1 MASNNVQLG
10 VSVVDNTKQGLSSAF
25 NNTTKMTAK
34 MAKQLVLEVNVAF
47 PNIASKTKDLQIQLS
62 RAFRAMGNID
72 FVGNRLGKKGNVLS
86 MLGFDGKVLR
96 SDMSLD
102 AVKQHLARLKEI
114 QAKLNDN
121 TLVSGSKGEA
131 FKKELKNISN
141 AIKALEQYK
150 NTLDLIFRT
159 NSKYNTKLTSAT
171 AAKQVGAADKAA
183 KLEDNL
189 LRRRY
194 QYELSQLSKKESI
207 LGRIANLEAKRNN
220 SSTITSKTA
229 RLNEERAAIGSM
241 ITLYEQLI
249 AIDKRHGSDTS
260 ANQAK
265 LNALRQEHTQ
275 IKNNIT
281 ATQKAEAAER
291 ARLRASSA
299 LLGIAKNI
307 NQYNNQRNE
316 IKNLGGIQRLNQ
328 EYSVVNKTRKAWEA
342 YRQKLVEAGRN
353 ANFAAI
359 DRRIAALRQE
369 EKQLYAN
376 RIAAQERNRVNRVN
390 AQLEK
395 QYRSQGQL
403 LGHLGSLASRYFSI
417 YTVARFADNV
427 AKTTGFFQQQ
437 QVALEGIIGSAS
449 KATSIFNDIQSFALQ
464 SPFQTKE
471 LVDFTKKLSA
481 FGIEPDKL
489 FPTVKELAD
498 ISTGLGVDMGRIILA
513 YGQVKSASVL
523 RGQELRQFTEAGIPM
538 VEKLADKFT
547 KMNGELVTTAD
558 IFEMISKRQVSFEV
572 VADVLSDMTKEGG
585 SFYKMQENVTNT
597 LYGQIQKLKDLWT
610 LALKDIG
617 NSAGGFLSGIVS
629 ILQKIVSNAK
639 MVSSALAAAFAGNW
653 IGKNIHGILRIITH
667 LKAYIRLLRVAATLN
682 KSAFIGF
689 GVGAAFAVATGAFI
703 KIKDELTKVKRKMQE
718 ISDSFTKETNKM
730 IDGVNVLIKR
740 MRSVAAGS
748 KEWND
753 ALETL
758 KTNYGEY
765 LDVNDAVL
773 QKVIQGI
780 ELNKEE
786 KKSFDDLNES
796 IAAAIKL
803 KKEYEELTAKKNEAE
818 NLISAEFA
826 GMFKRNSKMLVSQI
840 GNHGDLNEF
849 FGTNYDKA
857 IKPQISSRVESIFKS
872 ALDTFTSYGK
882 TSFED
887 FKTIFKTMLNNEF
900 IGSNLKGNSA
910 ETIIDSYVNTAFNS
924 ISGSSAF
931 SEYLKIVGK
940 LSGEGTSLF
949 DSMVRINKL
958 FEDNK
963 FSPMENTPLG
973 IYKERE
979 SFYRDIF
986 GKGLTKEL
994 EAIVN
999 QEGTKKSKDALLEL
1013 MAIVANTEKG
1023 AYDVSVAFENLMNA
1037 VADPERKRVI
1047 ADAANLYKKHTD
1059 ALTDDEMALAKNLES
1074 ITEFSNSEVQLDRK
1088 NKFKTQE
1095 YFEKWNPSVKGDKTI
1110 DQTREEISTE
1120 YQSLKKEL
1128 DDYLSKDAKIFA
1140 NEIKVIQEKMKVLEK
1155 IAGEDFYNIDLSDK
1169 TRGDAEQLQSELA
1182 NFLSSLKNAYTRY
1195 KEAIQKG
1202 GIGMGLNYVRNDV
1215 EFTDMFGEF
1224 FHGANS
1230 EMFKKLSEV
1239 MIGDTNA
1246 GELLKEKF
1254 LTGIEDG
1261 VLDFE
1266 SAITAVA
1273 VELEKYAKG
1282 DEKNR
1287 KQYAQAAKQ
1296 LRQWI
1301 NTTFSKDDLS
1311 IALKELE
1318 KQVKSLTNSF
1328 EKSKTQIDLTR
1339 DLQKNGTL
1347 NMFAKSLA
1355 SNNALSET
1363 AIAEE
1368 LQARKEQALRPDS
1381 KILEDFLLDTVEKI
1395 NGKLPAGAAS
1405 FSFKGKDLS
1414 KIADLY
1420 AAIDEIG
1427 GITEMNNKNIPG
1439 TQFGPFGNEIIKIL
1453 KELIKV
1459 RSEEM
1464 KSISG
1469 EIFTGDEVYDSLM
1482 NSVKMINQ
1490 EIEMNTKHQNTAAID
1505 GLMDSGAYEK
1515 IVKMTQDQAKEF
1527 IDLYMK
1533 DNRLDVLADGSKWM
1547 LKKDGINKL
1556 RENINKGEVTRKVPK
1571 YVDGKIAYEDEII
1584 KIPEILKKELLH
1596 KLDDLEINIDNYN
1609 ANIGAF
1615 GSFSRAVKNYR
1626 NAGKTAHDKWEKE
1639 QKNFDSIFG
1648 QLNSGKDLKGNNLS
1662 PEQIVTLSSQL
1673 MTSRERLKEMGHEG
1687 QKLKQDIENI
1697 SLDQMNKS
1705 MQATQQNFSTLVNA
1719 VETIVS
1725 SMKDFASAVHK
1736 AYDVMN
1742 DGENP
1747 EWMQEVEDSLGDF
1760 GEMFSELITPVMS
1773 IISLIAT
1780 LTIAFVSC
1788 EAAMVPMLIAM
1799 AVVIALAAIV
1809 AGVVAAAQAH
1819 DRALQR
1825 SIEDLEKEIEDT
1837 QTAMKN
1843 LDAAAERMVGI
1854 NKFKKQLES
1863 LSLNMKMYHDAL
1875 EQAEAEEAKK
1885 NTDQDKV
1892 DEYKQNAQEYLDTFK
1907 NGLKEMFDEITGNVD
1922 ELADAISSAMRSAFQ
1937 NGENAARNMAA
1948 VVKESIGNIVEEIMK
1963 MNYLKPAIETAMNYL
1978 RGGSEDWFKK
1988 EFTDD
1993 EGNFEYK
2000 RALDYFLGRL
2010 QNDENVENFEDMM
2023 NSISTGYIDL
2033 YNSLSDTM
2041 KEYFSFNSDNSAL
2054 SGGISGITEDTARTL
2069 EGLANSM
2076 LMQMILTNRELST
2089 ISQSGFAQVQVSW
2102 FNDMLQ
2108 QARATRAATENLNN
2122 AIAEMR
2128 NGVRPMSVT
2137 IS

>member
-1 MASNNVQLG
+1 MANNVQLG

-34 MAKQLVLEVNVAF
+34 MAKKLVLEVNVAF
-47 PNIASKTKDLQIQLS
+47 PNIASKTKDLQSQLS
-62 RAFRAMGNID
+62 RAFRSMGNID

-86 MLGFDGKVLR
+86 MLGFDGKELR
-96 SDMSLD
+96 KDMSLD

-131 FKKELKNISN
+131 FKKEQKNISN

-171 AAKQVGAADKAA
+171 AAKQVGAAERAA
-183 KLEDNL
+183 KVEDNL

-207 LGRIANLEAKRNN
+207 LERIANLEAKRNN

-229 RLNEERAAIGSM
+229 RLNEERAAIGGM

-249 AIDKRHGSDTS
+249 AIDKRHGADTS

-403 LGHLGSLASRYFSI
+403 LGRLGSLASRYFSI
-417 YTVARFADNV
+417 YTVARFANNV

-449 KATSIFNDIQSFALQ
+449 KATSIFNDIQNFALQ

-538 VEKLADKFT
+538 VQALADKFT

-585 SFYKMQENVTNT
+585 RFYKMQENVTNT

-617 NSAGGFLSGIVS
+617 NSAGGFLNGIVS
-629 ILQKIVSNAK
+629 LLQKVVSNAK
-639 MVSSALAAAFAGNW
+639 MVSTALAAAFVGNW
-653 IGKNIHGILRIITH
+653 IGKNIYGIVRIITH

-689 GVGAAFAVATGAFI
+689 GLGAALAVGVGAFV

-730 IDGVNVLIKR
+730 IDGVNALIKR
-740 MRSVAAGS
+740 MRSAAAGS

-758 KTNYGEY
+758 KNNYGEY

-780 ELNKEE
+780 DLNKEE
-786 KKSFDDLNES
+786 KKSFDDLSES

-803 KKEYEELTAKKNEAE
+803 KKEYEELTAQKNEAE
-818 NLISAEFA
+818 NLMSTEFA

-840 GNHGDLNEF
+840 GGKGNLNEF

-857 IKPQISSRVESIFKS
+857 ISPQISSRVEAIFKS
-872 ALDTFTSYGK
+872 ALDAFTSYGK

-900 IGSNLKGNSA
+900 IGSDLKGNSA
-910 ETIIDSYVNTAFNS
+910 ETIIDSYLKTTFSS
-924 ISGSSAF
+924 ISGSSVFA
-931 SEYLKIVGK
+931 EYLKIVGK
-940 LSGEGTSLF
+940 LSGEGSSLF
-949 DSMVRINKL
+949 DSMVRINRL

-973 IYKERE
+973 IHNERE
-979 SFYRDIF
+979 DFYRDIF
-986 GKGLTKEL
+986 GKGLTSEL
-994 EAIVN
+994 NAIVN
-999 QEGTKKSKDALLEL
+999 QEGTKKSKNALLEL
-1013 MAIVANTEKG
+1013 MAIVADTEKG
-1023 AYDVSVAFENLMNA
+1023 TYDVYVAFDNLLNA
-1037 VADPERKRVI
+1037 VADPERRRVI

-1074 ITEFSNSEVQLDRK
+1074 ITEFSNSVVQLDRK

-1095 YFEKWNPSVKGDKTI
+1095 YFEKWDPSVRGDKTI
-1110 DQTREEISTE
+1110 EQTREEISTE

-1128 DDYLSKDAKIFA
+1128 ETYLSKDAEIFA

-1155 IAGEDFYNIDLSDK
+1155 IAGSNFYNVDLSEK
-1169 TRGDAEQLQSELA
+1169 TRGGAKQLPPELA
-1182 NFLSSLKNAYTRY
+1182 DFLSSLKNAYQRY
-1195 KEAIQKG
+1195 NESVDKG
-1202 GIGMGLNYVRNDV
+1202 GIGIGLNYVRTN
-1215 EFTDMFGEF
+1215 EMFQEMFGEF
-1224 FHGANS
+1224 FGGA
-1230 EMFKKLSEV
+1230 EGEKFKALSGMRV
-1239 MIGDTNA
+1239 GSQTV
-1246 GELLKEKF
+1246 GELLSGKF
-1254 LTGIEDG
+1254 LEGLEEGVIDFKAAALALAEDLENTGIK
-1261 VLDFE
+1261 
-1266 SAITAVA
+1266 S
-1273 VELEKYAKG
+1273 Y
-1282 DEKNR
+1282 
-1287 KQYAQAAKQ
+1287 KQAGKQ
-1296 LRQWI
+1296 LRQWVDSTI
-1301 NTTFSKDDLS
+1301 SKDSLN
-1311 IALKELE
+1311 ATMNELE
-1318 KQVKSLTNSF
+1318 KTVKDLTNSF
-1328 EKSKTQIDLTR
+1328 EKTNKEIDLYR
-1339 DLQKNGTL
+1339 KLQENGT
-1347 NMFAKSLA
+1347 AKVLGGQLGVTDA
-1355 SNNALSET
+1355 MAAT
-1363 AIAEE
+1363 
-1368 LQARKEQALRPDS
+1368 PDS
-1381 KILEDFLLDTVEKI
+1381 VRMQGQIQTLISRLNKQLTAQNIA
-1395 NGKLPAGAAS
+1395 P
-1405 FSFKGKDLS
+1405 LS
-1414 KIADLY
+1414 LGSLSR
-1420 AAIDEIG
+1420 IDEVYNAIENLG
-1427 GITEMNNKNIPG
+1427 EITMMNNKAFDG
-1439 TQFGPFGNEIIKIL
+1439 TALGKIGGDVTNLL
-1453 KELIKV
+1453 KQLLETLIK
-1459 RSEEM
+1459 EAA
-1464 KSISG
+1464 SISG
-1469 EIFTGDEVYDSLM
+1469 EVYSGNAMQDLIANVTKRLQSGHIALTSKE
-1482 NSVKMINQ
+1482 NIARNL
-1490 EIEMNTKHQNTAAID
+1490 NTYDMAAIKTLVNATQED
-1505 GLMDSGAYEK
+1505 AKK
-1515 IVKMTQDQAKEF
+1515 IFDQF
-1527 IDLYMK
+1527 MS
-1533 DNRLDVLADGSKWM
+1533 DNRLDVIA
-1547 LKKDGINKL
+1547 
-1556 RENINKGEVTRKVPK
+1556 RKGN
-1571 YVDGKIAYEDEII
+1571 GKISDKTLEDLED
-1584 KIPEILKKELLH
+1584 KLKDISKDFPALLRDELLS
-1596 KLDDLEINIDNYN
+1596 KIKDLRNKVGEYN
-1609 ANIGAF
+1609 ASIGAWDSF
-1615 GSFSRAVKNYR
+1615 GGAIRDYR
-1626 NAGKTAHDKWEKE
+1626 NADKIAKDEYDKE
-1639 QKNFDSIFG
+1639 IK
-1648 QLNSGKDLKGNNLS
+1648 NNLS
-1662 PEQIVTLSSQL
+1662 YQAMLVAAKSIGDPKEIDRINVALTASN
-1673 MTSRERLKEMGHEG
+1673 ERLKEMGVNGEKLAEDLRKLSLANM
-1687 QKLKQDIENI
+1687 QKSIQQCQEQF
-1697 SLDQMNKS
+1697 SS
-1705 MQATQQNFSTLVNA
+1705 MVNSVNA
-1719 VETIVS
+1719 VVDAAKAFAKTINKV
-1725 SMKDFASAVHK
+1725 
-1736 AYDVMN
+1736 YDVMN

-1747 EWMQEVEDSLGDF
+1747 EWMKEMESFLGDF
-1760 GEMFSELITPVMS
+1760 GEAFSEMVAPMMS
-1773 IISLIAT
+1773 IISLVAT
-1780 LTIAFVSC
+1780 LTTAFVAC
-1788 EAAMVPMLIAM
+1788 EAAMTPLLIVMGVLIA
-1799 AVVIALAAIV
+1799 VAAIV
-1809 AGVVAAAQAH
+1809 AGIVAAAQKH
-1819 DRALQR
+1819 DRSLQR
-1825 SIEDLEKEIEDT
+1825 NIEDLEEQIEDT

-1854 NKFKKQLES
+1854 DKFKKQLES
-1863 LSLNMKMYHDAL
+1863 LSLNMKIYHDAL
-1875 EQAEAEEAKK
+1875 EQARLEEEKK
-1885 NTDQDKV
+1885 NTDEDKV
-1892 DEYKQNAQEYLDTFK
+1892 KEYKQNAQEALDAFK
-1907 NGLKEMFDEITGNVD
+1907 NGLRGMFDEITGSVD

-1937 NGENAARNMAA
+1937 SGENAARNMAA
-1948 VVKESIGNIVEEIMK
+1948 VVKENIGNIVEEIMK
-1963 MNYLKPAIETAMNYL
+1963 MNYLKPAIETAMNTL
-1978 RGGSEDWFKK
+1978 RGGSEDWF
-1988 EFTDD
+1988 EEQFTDN
-1993 EGNFEYK
+1993 EGNFDYE

-2010 QNDENVENFEDMM
+2010 QNDENVENFENMM

-2041 KEYFSFNSDNSAL
+2041 KEYFSFSSDNSAL

-2108 QARATRAATENLNN
+2108 QARATR
-2122 AIAEMR
+2122 IASEQIKQILDETR
-2128 NGVRPMSVT
+2128 NGVRPLKVEVM
-2137 IS
+2137 